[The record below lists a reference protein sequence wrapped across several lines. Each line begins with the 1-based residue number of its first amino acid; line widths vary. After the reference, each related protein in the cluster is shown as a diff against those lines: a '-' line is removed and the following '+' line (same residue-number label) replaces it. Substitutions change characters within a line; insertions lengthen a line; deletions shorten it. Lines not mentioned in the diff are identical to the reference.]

1 MAFNISHR
9 TKRRLFLIAIIALV
23 AATVAE
29 ESRRFIADQIW
40 TDDAAP
46 WEKVTAVYYPDTQK
60 QTDIRISDARF
71 DDVAQCREHIA
82 KLATE
87 NGDADLQKGRSE
99 CAVGF
104 YRDGTG
110 EGSYRLIVR

>member
-1 MAFNISHR
+1 MTFRLTDR
-9 TKRRLFLIAIIALV
+9 TKRRLFLVAVTALV
-23 AATVAE
+23 VATIADG
-29 ESRRFIADQIW
+29 SRRFVADLIW

-110 EGSYRLIVR
+110 EGSYRLIIE

>member
-1 MAFNISHR
+1 MAFKISHR
-9 TKRRLFLIAIIALV
+9 TKRRLFLIAVTALI

-29 ESRRFIADQIW
+29 ESRRFIADLIW

-60 QTDIRISDARF
+60 KTDIRISDARF
-71 DDVAQCREHIA
+71 DDVAECRAHIGELSSA
-82 KLATE
+82 
-87 NGDADLQKGRSE
+87 NGDPDLKKGRYE
-99 CAVGF
+99 CAIGF

-110 EGSYRLIVR
+110 NGSYRLIIE